1 MKLSNKK
8 HMDTKRILKAFFSF
22 ILVSTIVIAIVVL
35 YNEAKYY
42 HNNEEIDIANNLEIK
57 FNNEKEQITN
67 LTNYKLPP
75 IKKGDCLS
83 ISYNIP
89 EIKIDN
95 PVLILESYHS
105 VVYVYVDNKMIYK
118 YGENL
123 QKENKVIGHVY
134 LHIPMLH
141 QYKGKKLK
149 IEYHY
154 TEDNSVSYIYKM
166 NICNGEE
173 SYLKLI
179 NNNFIQIILIS
190 TTFAV
195 GIIGLFF
202 SVSRKKFT
210 SENLRMSYISTF
222 SIIAAIWVM
231 CSSKVVFLL
240 FKNLSVVNALE
251 YYSLYSVSIPISLY
265 FSELN
270 HNKIKSRSLKILALL
285 QFMTIIFTV
294 FNYLVLKINYTSFL
308 LVFHI
313 FLMLEFI
320 WILIAL
326 INMNSKRKSEIIV
339 IVGVIIM
346 ILTGVIDLVK
356 YNLNRYMIIDKVIDF
371 SLLPLGIAIF
381 IFGQVYSFYVERV
394 ENISDEK
401 EKNILAKLAFI
412 DILTGINNRT
422 KCEMLF
428 EEYEKKYE
436 SIAIVSFDID
446 NFKYI
451 NDNLGHTMGDKAIK
465 DIAVLLKK
473 TFYNIGEVGR
483 MGGDEFIVIVE
494 GNSVKKVRD
503 ALEYFLDLLDEYNKS
518 DEIELDISVS
528 YGYGSRKNREEKN
541 ITEVY
546 EESDKNMYL
555 CKKNK
560 KEYSKV

>member
-173 SYLKLI
+173 SYLKLTGKG
-179 NNNFIQIILIS
+179 IL
-190 TTFAV
+190 
-195 GIIGLFF
+195 GGLDSFF
-202 SVSRKKFT
+202 V
-210 SENLRMSYISTF
+210 
-222 SIIAAIWVM
+222 
-231 CSSKVVFLL
+231 
-240 FKNLSVVNALE
+240 
-251 YYSLYSVSIPISLY
+251 
-265 FSELN
+265 
-270 HNKIKSRSLKILALL
+270 
-285 QFMTIIFTV
+285 
-294 FNYLVLKINYTSFL
+294 
-308 LVFHI
+308 
-313 FLMLEFI
+313 
-320 WILIAL
+320 
-326 INMNSKRKSEIIV
+326 
-339 IVGVIIM
+339 
-346 ILTGVIDLVK
+346 DL
-356 YNLNRYMIIDKVIDF
+356 
-371 SLLPLGIAIF
+371 
-381 IFGQVYSFYVERV
+381 
-394 ENISDEK
+394 DEK
-401 EKNILAKLAFI
+401 KII
-412 DILTGINNRT
+412 
-422 KCEMLF
+422 
-428 EEYEKKYE
+428 
-436 SIAIVSFDID
+436 
-446 NFKYI
+446 
-451 NDNLGHTMGDKAIK
+451 
-465 DIAVLLKK
+465 
-473 TFYNIGEVGR
+473 
-483 MGGDEFIVIVE
+483 
-494 GNSVKKVRD
+494 
-503 ALEYFLDLLDEYNKS
+503 DEYNHNQ
-518 DEIELDISVS
+518 EIYLKEYKCLEDYYISVA
-528 YGYGSRKNREEKN
+528 
-541 ITEVY
+541 
-546 EESDKNMYL
+546 
-555 CKKNK
+555 C
-560 KEYSKV
+560 YSKKFAAFVKKIYYRL